1 MTDRM
6 SFTLSYLLLSHL
18 SKYRNKQKQFWT
30 SCGIINITSEFWVS
44 NGSEYQDY
52 SFREHHDMKFHRCT
66 PKFWRNLLSSWRQ
79 QVLLEQQH
87 PSTEEIV
94 LYPTPKSLS
103 LWKFTVA
110 VYNVIKWDCHGTISW
125 EFMRKKLRTW
135 YPPVRIFNFFSIL
148 AALFA
153 SRVMCP
159 RFCSRRFSCDSRR
172 SFLLARFAR
181 VYRFWL
187 GRKSTYVMW
196 TNTS

>member
-1 MTDRM
+1 MQTAAA
-6 SFTLSYLLLSHL
+6 SE
-18 SKYRNKQKQFWT
+18 T
-30 SCGIINITSEFWVS
+30 SAPIYQRKSITSHTSIFI
-44 NGSEYQDY
+44 
-52 SFREHHDMKFHRCT
+52 T
-66 PKFWRNLLSSWRQ
+66 A
-79 QVLLEQQH
+79 
-87 PSTEEIV
+87 EI
-94 LYPTPKSLS
+94 YAA
-103 LWKFTVA
+103 A
-110 VYNVIKWDCHGTISW
+110 VHNVTKWNCHGTISW

-159 RFCSRRFSCDSRR
+159 RFCSSRFSCDSRR

-187 GRKSTYVMW
+187 GRKSTYVMQ